1 MESLVG
7 HGGVAEN
14 ALALTLP
21 WFSRHIEYLFI
32 IIIGMVVVECVCYL
46 LCFSNKNPKVYSTYS
61 KTLIFFPIK
70 IDSKANK
77 K

>member
-14 ALALTLP
+14 ALALTPP
-21 WFSRHIEYLFI
+21 WFSRHIEYLLI

-46 LCFSNKNPKVYSTYS
+46 LCFSNKNPKVYS
-61 KTLIFFPIK
+61 KTLIFFSIK
-70 IDSKANK
+70 IDSKANNK
-77 K
+77 